1 MKRIGLIGGMSWEST
16 ATYYRLANEAV
27 RAARGSLASA
37 DILLHSLDFSAVV
50 ALQKAGRWDLAAE
63 MLADSARRLERA
75 GADCVLICTN
85 TMHLV
90 SAEVQAAVS
99 IPLID
104 IIHETGATLSRAGYS
119 RPLLLATAYTMEH
132 GFYADRMEAA
142 TGFRPLVPD
151 AADRAF
157 VHRVIFEELC
167 AGHVDPAS
175 RRGFE
180 AVVERGRAAGADSV
194 ILGCTEIGLLVRPDA
209 LALPG
214 VCSTEIHAAAAVRFA
229 LGEAARETVT
239 WADNAKLRER
249 VAA

>member
-16 ATYYRLANEAV
+16 ATYYRLLNEAV
-27 RAARGSLASA
+27 RAARSPLASA
-37 DILLHSLDFSAVV
+37 DVLLHSLDFSAVV

-104 IIHETGATLSRAGYS
+104 IIRETGETLKQAGHS
-119 RPLLLATAYTMEH
+119 RPLLLATRYTMEH
-132 GFYADRMEAA
+132 GFYADRMDAA
-142 TGFRPLVPD
+142 VGFRPIVPN
-151 AADRAF
+151 AEDRAL

-167 AGHVDPAS
+167 AGHVDPSSA
-175 RRGFE
+175 RAFE
-180 AVVERGRAAGADSV
+180 AVVARGRAAGADSV

-214 VCSTEIHAAAAVRFA
+214 FCSTEIHAAAAVRFA
-229 LGEAARETVT
+229 LGEGQETVIET
-239 WADNAKLRER
+239 ENAKLRER

>member
-16 ATYYRLANEAV
+16 ATYYRLLNEAV
-27 RAARGSLASA
+27 REARSPLASA
-37 DILLHSLDFSAVV
+37 DVLLHSLDFSAVV
-50 ALQKAGRWDLAAE
+50 ALQKAGRWDAAAE

-90 SAEVQAAVS
+90 SAEVEAAVS

-104 IIHETGATLSRAGYS
+104 IIRETGRTLRAHGHS
-119 RPLLLATAYTMEH
+119 RPLLLATRYTMEH
-132 GFYADRMEAA
+132 GFYADRMEREA
-142 TGFRPLVPD
+142 GFRPLVPD
-151 AADRAF
+151 ETDRAL

-167 AGHVDPAS
+167 AGRVDPAS
-175 RRGFE
+175 ARAFE

-194 ILGCTEIGLLVRPDA
+194 VLGCTEIGLLIDPER

-214 VCSTEIHAAAAVRFA
+214 FCSTQIHADAATRFA
-229 LGEAARETVT
+229 LGEE
-239 WADNAKLRER
+239 NGSNKLRER
-249 VAA
+249 IAA

>member
-16 ATYYRLANEAV
+16 ATYYRLLNEAV
-27 RAARGSLASA
+27 RAARSPLASA
-37 DILLHSLDFSAVV
+37 DVLLHSLDFSAVV

-104 IIHETGATLSRAGYS
+104 IIRETGETLKQAGHS
-119 RPLLLATAYTMEH
+119 RPLLLATRYTMEH

-142 TGFRPLVPD
+142 VGFRPIVPN
-151 AADRAF
+151 AEDRTL

-167 AGHVDPAS
+167 AGHVDPSSA
-175 RRGFE
+175 RAFE

-214 VCSTEIHAAAAVRFA
+214 FCSTEIHAAAAVRFA
-229 LGEAARETVT
+229 LGEGQETVMQT
-239 WADNAKLRER
+239 ENAKLRER

>member
-16 ATYYRLANEAV
+16 ATYYRLLNEAV
-27 RAARGSLASA
+27 RAARSPLASA
-37 DILLHSLDFSAVV
+37 DVLLHSLDFSAVV

-104 IIHETGATLSRAGYS
+104 IIRETGETLKQAGHS
-119 RPLLLATAYTMEH
+119 RPLLLATRYTMEH

-142 TGFRPLVPD
+142 VGFRPIVPN
-151 AADRAF
+151 AEDRTL

-167 AGHVDPAS
+167 AGHVDPSSA
-175 RRGFE
+175 RAFE

-214 VCSTEIHAAAAVRFA
+214 FCSTEIHAAAAVRFA
-229 LGEAARETVT
+229 LGEGQETVIET
-239 WADNAKLRER
+239 ENAKLRER

>member
-16 ATYYRLANEAV
+16 ATYYRLLNEAV
-27 RAARGSLASA
+27 RAARSPLASA
-37 DILLHSLDFSAVV
+37 DVLLHSLDFSAVV

-104 IIHETGATLSRAGYS
+104 IIRETGETLKQAGHS
-119 RPLLLATAYTMEH
+119 RPLLLATRYTMEH

-142 TGFRPLVPD
+142 VGFRPIVPN
-151 AADRAF
+151 AEDRTL

-167 AGHVDPAS
+167 AGHVDPNSA
-175 RRGFE
+175 RAFE
-180 AVVERGRAAGADSV
+180 AVVERERAAGADSV

-214 VCSTEIHAAAAVRFA
+214 FCSTEIHAAAAVRFA
-229 LGEAARETVT
+229 LGEGQETVMQT
-239 WADNAKLRER
+239 ENAKLRER

>member
-16 ATYYRLANEAV
+16 ATYYRLLNEAV
-27 RAARGSLASA
+27 RAARSPLASA
-37 DILLHSLDFSAVV
+37 DVLLHSLDFSAVV

-104 IIHETGATLSRAGYS
+104 IIRETGETLKQAGYS
-119 RPLLLATAYTMEH
+119 RPLLLATRYTMEH

-142 TGFRPLVPD
+142 TGFRPLVPN
-151 AADRAF
+151 AEDRTL

-175 RRGFE
+175 RRAFE

-194 ILGCTEIGLLVRPDA
+194 ILGCTEIGLLVRPGA

-214 VCSTEIHAAAAVRFA
+214 FCSTEIHAAAAVRFA
-229 LGEAARETVT
+229 LGEGQETVMQ
-239 WADNAKLRER
+239 AENAKLRER

>member
-16 ATYYRLANEAV
+16 ATYYRLLNEAV
-27 RAARGSLASA
+27 RTARGSLASA
-37 DILLHSLDFSAVV
+37 DVLLHSLDFSAVV

-104 IIHETGATLSRAGYS
+104 IIHETGATLRQAGFS

-132 GFYADRMEAA
+132 GFYADRMEQSA
-142 TGFRPLVPD
+142 GFRPLVPE
-151 AADRAF
+151 AADRAL

-167 AGHVDPAS
+167 AGRVDPAS
-175 RRGFE
+175 ARAFE

-214 VCSTEIHAAAAVRFA
+214 FCSTEIHAAAAVRFA
-229 LGEAARETVT
+229 LSAGHETDMSQ
-239 WADNAKLRER
+239 AGAKLRER
-249 VAA
+249 MAA